1 MSDIGQLEIVR
12 RRLNFEHAASFI
24 DRKIWLLWDS
34 SLSLACVECAE
45 QLVHVTTSFGS
56 DVAIAVSF
64 VYAKCTRVAR
74 RPLWEALEGIGE
86 AMVLP
91 WMAIGDFNVISSAE
105 ERSGGSPPNPRNMEE
120 FNTSM
125 FRCGLAA
132 MDFDGPQFTWTN
144 GSVWQRLDR
153 ALTNV
158 KWALAYPISRVSHL
172 TRGRSDHA
180 PLMVKCAP
188 RMGSPRSFRFL
199 NVWARHPGFLPMVQE
214 VWKREVAGVGMNR
227 FFNKLVKV
235 KEELRI
241 WNRETF
247 GDIPTRVKIA
257 ESNYRLREAEY
268 DRSRDE
274 VARSLLHE
282 ARATYNRELA
292 IECEFWKQ
300 KAALRWLRDGDANTS
315 FFHSVVRQRR
325 NSNFIARI
333 KDAEGRWLDAA
344 QDIKTSATEF
354 YADLFTSEST
364 VRGGF
369 PDLPFA
375 IPSVGSVQNDKI
387 REVPS
392 AEEIREVVFSMDLN
406 SAPGPDGFGV
416 GFYQKCWE
424 IIKDDLVESI
434 HDFFRGVSQPQGWSS
449 SVIVL
454 VPKVEG
460 ACQWRDFRPIS
471 LCNVNSK
478 IISKILASRLNG
490 ILPDIISPWQTG
502 FVPGRGASRRFVLP
516 DFFQLVV
523 LGRGI
528 HDLFLASESRFFVS
542 AGSRVP
548 YLAFADDIMIFTR
561 CSSDALTAIKLF
573 LEQYQ
578 AWLGQKVNIGK
589 SSFCPASGA
598 SPEQLQLVLSTL
610 GFREQRLPIRYLG
623 VPLTKGRVLQP
634 PNAVLVALGRICN
647 AFQWDRNTT
656 EKRVH
661 WTAWEKWKL
670 RRRDSAWAEFMHCKY
685 IRGVH
690 PVLARVD
697 RPPASWRRLLEIRD
711 FAEGRIRWC
720 LGKGLIDFWQD
731 RWYTALPLAQLLGL
745 SNTPDVLVGELYLQS
760 GWDVARLKSW
770 LPEHY
775 VARILELQIF
785 PDLKDHMVW
794 EGSPS
799 GEFSVSSTMEALRQK
814 RSTTMVSRYI
824 WGTALPKKISF
835 FVWRLV
841 RQWVPLDE
849 QLQRKGVH
857 LGSRCSCCEGASETV
872 GHLFVS
878 GPVAESVWGHLF
890 QQFGIT
896 REGIQGVPSLLMA
909 WFLSH
914 RLVGADHIRALIPS
928 VTLWFMWRARNQS
941 RFEGAKM
948 HADRI
953 LREVGNLIEQLG
965 EAHKLGKAFLGDGD
979 CVWARGRSIPGR
991 RRRPRLVVWAKPPS
1005 HCLKLNTDASITA
1018 AGGVWGRRGPV
1029 QRKEGDICFLQGV
1042 WGGPQC
1048 GSCRGISASYGIA
1061 ALPGA
1066 AVSGG

>member
-1 MSDIGQLEIVR
+1 
-12 RRLNFEHAASFI
+12 
-24 DRKIWLLWDS
+24 
-34 SLSLACVECAE
+34 
-45 QLVHVTTSFGS
+45 
-56 DVAIAVSF
+56 
-64 VYAKCTRVAR
+64 
-74 RPLWEALEGIGE
+74 
-86 AMVLP
+86 
-91 WMAIGDFNVISSAE
+91 
-105 ERSGGSPPNPRNMEE
+105 
-120 FNTSM
+120 
-125 FRCGLAA
+125 

-144 GSVWQRLDR
+144 GSVWQRLNR

-172 TRGRSDHA
+172 ARGRSDHA
-180 PLMVKCAP
+180 PLLVKCAP

-199 NVWARHPGFLPMVQE
+199 NVWARHPGFLP
-214 VWKREVAGVGMNR
+214 
-227 FFNKLVKV
+227 L
-235 KEELRI
+235 
-241 WNRETF
+241 
-247 GDIPTRVKIA
+247 
-257 ESNYRLREAEY
+257 
-268 DRSRDE
+268 
-274 VARSLLHE
+274 
-282 ARATYNRELA
+282 
-292 IECEFWKQ
+292 
-300 KAALRWLRDGDANTS
+300 
-315 FFHSVVRQRR
+315 
-325 NSNFIARI
+325 
-333 KDAEGRWLDAA
+333 
-344 QDIKTSATEF
+344 DIKTSATEF

-375 IPSVGSVQNDKI
+375 IPSVGSVQNDRI

-424 IIKDDLVESI
+424 IIKDDLVKSI

-449 SVIVL
+449 SLIVL
-454 VPKVEG
+454 VPKVEDL
-460 ACQWRDFRPIS
+460 CFRTFS
-471 LCNVNSK
+471 NSWFSVL
-478 IISKILASRLNG
+478 ING
-490 ILPDIISPWQTG
+490 ESAG
-502 FVPGRGASRRFVLP
+502 YFKSSRRVRQGDLLSP
-516 DFFQLVV
+516 A
-523 LGRGI
+523 
-528 HDLFLASESRFFVS
+528 LFLF
-542 AGSRVP
+542 
-548 YLAFADDIMIFTR
+548 
-561 CSSDALTAIKLF
+561 LF

-578 AWLGQKVNIGK
+578 AWSGQKVSIGK
-589 SSFCPASGA
+589 SSFCPALGA

-623 VPLTKGRVLQP
+623 VPLTKGRVSCVLFDGLLTRLRQRLFHWSSKLLSTGGKIVLIRHVLNSIPLHLLQVLQP

-647 AFQWDRNTT
+647 AFLWDRNTT

-661 WTAWEKWKL
+661 WAAWEKVCFPVEEGGLGVRAFGDVL
-670 RRRDSAWAEFMHCKY
+670 RA
-685 IRGVH
+685 
-690 PVLARVD
+690 
-697 RPPASWRRLLEIRD
+697 RLLEIQD

-731 RWYTALPLAQLLGL
+731 RWCTALPLAQLLGL

-799 GEFSVSSTMEALRQK
+799 GEFSVLSTMEALRQK
-814 RSTTMVSRYI
+814 RSTSMVSRYI

-890 QQFGIT
+890 QQ
-896 REGIQGVPSLLMA
+896 
-909 WFLSH
+909 
-914 RLVGADHIRALIPS
+914 
-928 VTLWFMWRARNQS
+928 
-941 RFEGAKM
+941 
-948 HADRI
+948 
-953 LREVGNLIEQLG
+953 
-965 EAHKLGKAFLGDGD
+965 
-979 CVWARGRSIPGR
+979 GRSIPGR

-1005 HCLKLNTDASITA
+1005 QCLKLNTDASVTA
-1018 AGGVWGRRGPV
+1018 VGAFGGGVVRSSAGKVIFAFYKEFGEVHSVVHAEALALLTGLLHCQERR
-1029 QRKEGDICFLQGV
+1029 LAGV
-1042 WGGPQC
+1042 K
-1048 GSCRGISASYGIA
+1048 A
-1061 ALPGA
+1061 
-1066 AVSGG
+1066 